1 MSIRGKGDRMGQAI
15 TVARTEHTA
24 EALREFAAKSRD
36 GAQVRRLLAIALI
49 LEGRSR
55 TEAAALSGMERQTL
69 RDWVHRYNA
78 EGIAG
83 LADLRRSSGR
93 PPFLGPAQMAE
104 LKELVNQGPD
114 PETDRVVRWRC
125 VDLRG
130 EVIERFTV
138 TVHERTIGKWLR
150 KLKFTRMQPRPFHP
164 KKDAEAQETF
174 KQSLAGLLKYYLL
187 SSVAATPI
195 EIWFQDEAR
204 VGQKGTLAYVWAQTG
219 SRPSMV
225 RDNRHDSAYLYG
237 AICPAR
243 GVGAAI
249 IMPAANAEGMNEHL
263 KEISTQITPGAH
275 AALICDGAGWHQMG
289 DKLRVPENITLVP
302 LPPYAPELNPM
313 ENVWEYL
320 RANKLCNLVWDSY
333 EAIVPACKR
342 AWDFLI
348 TDPDRI
354 RSIGTRDWACVSL

>member
-1 MSIRGKGDRMGQAI
+1 MGQAI
-15 TVARTEHTA
+15 SVTRTEHTA
-24 EALREFAAKSRD
+24 ETLREFAAKSGD

-55 TEAAALSGMERQTL
+55 TEAAELSGMDRQTL
-69 RDWVHRYNA
+69 SDWVPRYNA
-78 EGIAG
+78 AGIAG
-83 LADLRRSSGR
+83 LSSSRRSPGR
-93 PPFLGPAQMAE
+93 PPFLNPAQMAE
-104 LKELVNQGPD
+104 LKALVIKGPD

-125 VDLRG
+125 VDLQG
-130 EVIERFTV
+130 EVAERFAV
-138 TVHERTIGKWLR
+138 TVDERTIGKWLR
-150 KLKFTRMQPRPFHP
+150 KLDFTRLQPRPFHP
-164 KKDAEAQETF
+164 RKNADAQETF

-187 SSVAATPI
+187 SSVADPI

-204 VGQKGTLAYVWAQTG
+204 VGQKGTHAYVWALIG
-219 SRPSMV
+219 SRPPMV

-243 GVGAAI
+243 GVGAAV

-263 KEISTQITPGAH
+263 KEISTQVASGAH
-275 AALICDGAGWHQMG
+275 AALICDGAGWHQLG
-289 DKLRVPENITLVP
+289 GKLRVPDNITLVP

-313 ENVWEYL
+313 ENVWAYL

-333 EAIVPACKR
+333 EAIVQVCKQ

-348 TDPDRI
+348 TDPARI
-354 RSIGTRDWACVSL
+354 RSIGTREWACVSL